1 MLTDKRKKEIFKK
14 VEERVAEGESLRSIY
29 DAYVREFSDR
39 EPLVNKLL
47 SNPETAMLKKTRWQN
62 GVLIAINLY
71 FGILKLIEAIPL
83 MYSIHPLAT
92 PIALII
98 PIFNIWFIYA
108 LRKKLYIGY
117 DLLAIYSVLGL
128 MKLFPAD
135 YSYIKTT
142 AHAIDLLI
150 SFVLLVITFILA
162 INVRKKL
169 FPYKPFWGFKKD
181 AAGNYIIP
189 DTRII

>member
-1 MLTDKRKKEIFKK
+1 MLTDKRKKEIFDEVDQRIAKG
-14 VEERVAEGESLRSIY
+14 EGLRTIY
-29 DAYVREFSDR
+29 EAYVKEFSDR

-47 SNPETAMLKKTRWQN
+47 SIPEPTMLKNTRWQN

-83 MYSIHPLAT
+83 MYSLHPLAT
-92 PIALII
+92 PIALIV

-108 LRKKLYIGY
+108 IWKKLYIGY

-128 MKLFPAD
+128 IRLFPQD
-135 YSYIKTT
+135 SYIKTT
-142 AHAIDLLI
+142 AQAIDLLV
-150 SFVLLVITFILA
+150 SFCLIVIALVLS
-162 INVRKKL
+162 INLRKKL

-181 AAGNYIIP
+181 ALGNYIIP
-189 DTRII
+189 EAKII